1 MDGII
6 NVRINGNHLTKDSR
20 RAGVQ
25 HEGNATKLLIEFDKG
40 WENLAKVVTFWN
52 ARGDHSVKVVLTT
65 NLVIDLTA
73 DDWKYLCPIP
83 PEAMTDAGSMT
94 FVVDGYATKTDAEG
108 NVTHAERHRSISDAL
123 EVISAPYDPDADES
137 VDPTPSQ
144 AEQLQVQIDSIKDTI
159 QNAELSAISAA
170 NSAQASQASA
180 EASERSAQTSL
191 SASEDAEASAGRASA
206 SAEDARRSAAEA
218 DAHRLVVLTAKN
230 EVEANSAKAE
240 ASATSAESSRKLAAI
255 SEANAQ
261 LAMISAEQSAQA
273 AAQSVS
279 QMEDIKDEHAEV
291 MATAYQ
297 VEQDANRA
305 EAAAQKAQQIADGDF
320 ATRADVSSAVTNH
333 NADSNAHPI
342 IDTVTFAKYKLGMEN
357 GLVYMEEVL

>member
-25 HEGNATKLLIEFDKG
+25 HEGNATKLCIEFDKS
-40 WENLAKVVTFWN
+40 WEDLAKVVTFWN

-137 VDPTPSQ
+137 VDPTPTQ
-144 AEQLQVQIDSIKDTI
+144 AEQLQVQIDTIRDTI

-170 NSAQASQASA
+170 NSA
-180 EASERSAQTSL
+180 R
-191 SASEDAEASAGRASA
+191 
-206 SAEDARRSAAEA
+206 
-218 DAHRLVVLTAKN
+218 
-230 EVEANSAKAE
+230 
-240 ASATSAESSRKLAAI
+240 
-255 SEANAQ
+255 
-261 LAMISAEQSAQA
+261 
-273 AAQSVS
+273 VS
-279 QMEDIKDEHAEV
+279 QESADVCAQIETDALEVLEDIKEEHAEV
-291 MATAYQ
+291 IAKANK

-305 EAAAQKAQQIADGDF
+305 EIAAHQAEEIAGGNF
-320 ATRADVSSAVTNH
+320 ATPAEVSSAVTTH
-333 NADSNAHPI
+333 NTSTDAHPI
-342 IDTVTFAKYKLGMEN
+342 IDTATLSRYRFGMEN

>member
-25 HEGNATKLLIEFDKG
+25 HEGNATKLCIEFDKS
-40 WENLAKVVTFWN
+40 WEDLAKVVTFWN
-52 ARGDHSVKVVLTT
+52 SHGEHPVKVVLTT

-73 DDWKYLCPIP
+73 DNWKYICPIP
-83 PEAMTDAGSMT
+83 PEAMTDSGNLT

-123 EVISAPYDPDADES
+123 EVIAAPYDPDADES
-137 VDPTPSQ
+137 VDPTPTQ
-144 AEQLQVQIDSIKDTI
+144 AEQLQVQIDTIKGTI

-180 EASERSAQTSL
+180 DASERSAQASL
-191 SASEDAEASAGRASA
+191 TASKVAENEATRAGTYAESARTSAS
-206 SAEDARRSAAEA
+206 EA
-218 DAHRLVVLTAKN
+218 DAHRLVVLSVRG

-240 ASATSAESSRKLAAI
+240 TAATSAEVAREMSAI
-255 SEANAQ
+255 SEANARS
-261 LAMISAEQSAQA
+261 AMIAAEQSARTA
-273 AAQSVS
+273 AETVS

-291 MATAYQ
+291 IAKAYQ
-297 VEQDANRA
+297 VEQDAIRA
-305 EAAAQKAQQIADGDF
+305 ETAAQKAEEIAGGDF
-320 ATRADVSSAVTNH
+320 ATRADVTSAVTTH
-333 NADSNAHPI
+333 NTSTDAHPI
-342 IDTVTFAKYKLGMEN
+342 IDTVTLSKYRFGMEN

>member
-6 NVRINGNHLTKDSR
+6 NVKINGNHLTKDSR

-25 HEGNATKLLIEFDKG
+25 HEGNATKLCIDFDKS
-40 WENLAKVVTFWN
+40 WDDLAKVVTFWN
-52 ARGDHSVKVVLTT
+52 SRGEHPVKVVLTT

-73 DDWKYLCPIP
+73 DNWKYICPIP
-83 PEAMTDAGSMT
+83 PEAMTDAGNLT
-94 FVVDGYATKTDAEG
+94 FVVDGWVTKTDAEG
-108 NVTHAERHRSISDAL
+108 NVTHAERHRSVSDAL
-123 EVISAPYDPDADES
+123 EVIAAPYDPDADES
-137 VDPTPSQ
+137 VDPTPTQ
-144 AEQLQVQIDSIKDTI
+144 AEQLQVQIDSIKNTI
-159 QNAELSAISAA
+159 QNAEISAISAA

-180 EASERSAQTSL
+180 DAS
-191 SASEDAEASAGRASA
+191 EASAQASLNASIVANAEADLAGMYAENARTSA
-206 SAEDARRSAAEA
+206 SEA
-218 DAHRLVVLTAKN
+218 DAHRLVVLSVRS

-240 ASATSAESSRKLAAI
+240 ASATSAESARKLAAI

-261 LAMISAEQSAQA
+261 SAMISAELSAQA
-273 AAQSVS
+273 AAESVS

-291 MATAYQ
+291 VAKAYQ
-297 VEQDANRA
+297 VEQDAIRA
-305 EAAAQKAQQIADGDF
+305 ETAAQKAQQIADGDF